1 MSLSL
6 WQQCLARLQ
15 DELPATEFSMWI
27 RPLQAELS
35 DNTLAL
41 YAPNRFVLDW
51 VRDKY
56 LNNIN
61 GLLND
66 FCGTDAPLL
75 RFEVGSKPITQMISQ
90 TVTASVSS
98 SAPAAPV
105 ARAAA
110 PSRPSWD
117 NAAPQPELSYR
128 SNVNPKHTFDNFV
141 EGKSNQL
148 ARAAARQV
156 ADNPGGAYN
165 PLFLYGGT
173 GLGKTHLLHAVGNGI
188 MARKANAKVVYMH
201 SERFVQDMVKALQN
215 NAIEE
220 FKRYYRSVDALLID
234 DIQFFANKE
243 RSQEEFF
250 HTFNALLEGN
260 QQIILTSDR
269 YPKEI
274 NGVEDRLKSRFGWG
288 LTVAI
293 EPPELETRVA
303 ILMKKADENDIRLPG
318 EVAFFI
324 AKRLRSNVRELEG
337 ALNRVIANANFTGR
351 AITIDFV
358 REALRDLL
366 ALQEKLVT
374 IDNIQKTVAEY
385 YKIKVADLLSKRRS
399 RSVARP
405 RQMAMALA
413 KELTNHSLPE
423 IGDAFGGRDH
433 TTVLHACR
441 KIEQLREESH
451 DIKEDFSNLI
461 RTLSS

>member
-1 MSLSL
+1 MS
-6 WQQCLARLQ
+6 R
-15 DELPATEFSMWI
+15 
-27 RPLQAELS
+27 R
-35 DNTLAL
+35 
-41 YAPNRFVLDW
+41 R
-51 VRDKY
+51 R
-56 LNNIN
+56 
-61 GLLND
+61 
-66 FCGTDAPLL
+66 
-75 RFEVGSKPITQMISQ
+75 
-90 TVTASVSS
+90 
-98 SAPAAPV
+98 
-105 ARAAA
+105 
-110 PSRPSWD
+110 SRPT
-117 NAAPQPELSYR
+117 ALTL
-128 SNVNPKHTFDNFV
+128 NVKHTFDNFV

-148 ARAAARQV
+148 AARRRVRWRITRAA
-156 ADNPGGAYN
+156 PTT

-188 MARKANAKVVYMH
+188 VARKPNAKVVYMH